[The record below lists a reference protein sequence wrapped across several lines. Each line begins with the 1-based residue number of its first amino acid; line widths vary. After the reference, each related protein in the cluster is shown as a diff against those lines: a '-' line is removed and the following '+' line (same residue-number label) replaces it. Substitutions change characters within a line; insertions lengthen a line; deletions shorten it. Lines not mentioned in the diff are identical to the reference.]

1 VSPLVRFFV
10 ILSVVGLSVAL
21 IWPNIGQRTIRL
33 YANEQIAP
41 EKREEALVKAEKYI
55 RDHYSLKYKVEKKTG
70 KPLANPKGA
79 DETYLSI
86 TGKFVQTAFLNEIG
100 RLEGVDP
107 DRVSLE
113 PMWVEENLKAKPFKL
128 GLDLQGGMNLV
139 LEGDFKKLKEM
150 LDRQYPADM
159 IAGLQKQLETEKDEE
174 KKKTVKNKLEE
185 IKSALDF
192 TPQRKKQDVEG
203 ALEIMRS
210 RIDARGVSEPMI
222 RMQGEERI
230 EISLPGVAN
239 PDQAKKLIAST
250 ARVAYHLHDPVGEA
264 GRLTQEANREF
275 PEFLKQVT
283 EFQKQDFMRK
293 LETKLKF
300 PRNLGIY
307 LVYDKRANSRG
318 VNELQPREFMV
329 LDNQPVLTGE
339 AMSRT
344 VYATVDPE
352 KGQNIVSFELTASGT
367 DTFAKVTTENK
378 GKLLAILIDNK
389 IRSAPQINEPIL
401 GGRGQIS
408 GNFTASEATDL
419 ALIIKEGALPVPMTI
434 VEERSVGPTLGQE
447 AIDSGLKAILIGFVL
462 VFAYMLAYYHVSG
475 IIASIAL
482 TINLLLM
489 AAVFALMDF
498 TITLPGL
505 AGVVLTMGMAV
516 DSNVIIYERIREEL
530 ARGKSVKL
538 AVAAGFERATLTIID
553 SNLTTLIAAVIL
565 ASKLGVGPIKGFGV
579 TLFVGIV
586 TTLFTALVV
595 TRAIME
601 WLAYSVEVKSLSIG
615 FGRYRKAS
623 KLAAANGAARGK
635 V

>member
-1 VSPLVRFFV
+1 MSAQVRFFL
-10 ILSVVGLSVAL
+10 IIIVVGLSVAL
-21 IWPNIGQRTIRL
+21 IWPNIGERTIRL
-33 YANEQIAP
+33 YANETLPEAQRNDAIA
-41 EKREEALVKAEKYI
+41 RAEKYVN
-55 RDHYSLKYKVEKKTG
+55 DHYKGKYRTERKTG
-70 KPLANPKGA
+70 KPIGNLKAP
-79 DETYLSI
+79 DENYLSI
-86 TGKFVQTAFLNEIG
+86 TGKFVQTAFLNELG
-100 RLEGVDP
+100 RLEDI
-107 DRVSLE
+107 DANRVALE

-139 LEGDFKKLKEM
+139 LEGDFKKLKEII
-150 LDRQYPADM
+150 DRQHPPEETA
-159 IAGLQKQLETEKDEE
+159 ALQKQLEAEKDPE
-174 KKKTVKNKLEE
+174 KKKITQNKLDE
-185 IKSALDF
+185 IKNALDF
-192 TPQRKKQDVEG
+192 SPQRRKQDVEG
-203 ALEIMRS
+203 AKEILSS
-210 RIDARGVSEPMI
+210 RINASGVSEPLI
-222 RMQGEERI
+222 RLQGNEQI

-239 PDQAKKLIAST
+239 PDQAKKLIQST
-250 ARVAYHLHDPVGEA
+250 ARVAYHLHDPAGEA

-275 PEFLKQVT
+275 AEFAKQSTDFQKEEFL
-283 EFQKQDFMRK
+283 RK
-293 LETKLKF
+293 LQEKLKF
-300 PRNLGIY
+300 PKNLGIY
-307 LVYDKRANSRG
+307 LYYDKKANVRG
-318 VNELQPREFMV
+318 IGEWQPREFMV
-329 LDNQPVLTGE
+329 LEHKPVLTGD

-352 KGQNIVSFELTASGT
+352 KGQNIVSFELTAAGT
-367 DTFAKVTTENK
+367 DTFAKVTSENK
-378 GKLLAILIDNK
+378 GKLLAILIDNR

-408 GNFTASEATDL
+408 GNFSGQEANDL

-447 AIDSGLKAILIGFVL
+447 AIDAGVKAILIGFVL
-462 VFAYMLAYYHVSG
+462 VFAYMLLYYHGAGFV
-475 IIASIAL
+475 ASL
-482 TINLLLM
+482 SLLINLLLM
-489 AAVFALMDF
+489 SAIFALMDF

-586 TTLFTALVV
+586 TTLFTALIV
-595 TRAIME
+595 TRAVME
-601 WLAYSVEVKSLSIG
+601 WLAYSVEIKSLSIG
-615 FGRYRKAS
+615 FGKHRKAA
-623 KLAAANGAARGK
+623 KLAGGK

>member
-1 VSPLVRFFV
+1 LSTQVRFLL
-10 ILSVVGLSVAL
+10 ILSVLVLAVAL
-21 IWPNIGQRTIRL
+21 IWPNIGERTIRL
-33 YANEQIAP
+33 YALESLDAA
-41 EKREEALVKAEKYI
+41 KREEVLSRAEKYI
-55 RDHYSLKYKVEKKTG
+55 KEHYSGRYRTERRTG
-70 KPLANPKGA
+70 KPLGNPKA
-79 DETYLSI
+79 PEENYLSI
-86 TGKFVQTAFLNEIG
+86 TGRFVQTAFLNELG
-100 RLEGVDP
+100 RLEGIDS
-107 DRVSLE
+107 DRIVLE
-113 PMWVEENLKAKPFKL
+113 PMWVEENLKARPFKL

-139 LEGDFKKLKEM
+139 LEGDFKKLEET
-150 LDRQYPADM
+150 LRRQYPSEM
-159 IAGLQKQLETEKDEE
+159 VESLKKQLEAEQDPD
-174 KKKTVKNKLEE
+174 KKKALQAKLDE
-185 IKSALDF
+185 IKNAFDF
-192 TPQRKKQDVEG
+192 SPQRKKQDVEG

-210 RIDARGVSEPMI
+210 RIDARGVSEPLI
-222 RMQGEERI
+222 RMQGDERI

-250 ARVAYHLHDPVGEA
+250 ARVAYHLHDPAGEA

-275 PEFLKQVT
+275 AEYLKQNT
-283 EFQKQDFMRK
+283 DFQKQDFIRK
-293 LETKLKF
+293 LEAKLKF
-300 PRNLGIY
+300 PKNLGIY
-307 LVYDKRANSRG
+307 VFYDKRPNARG

-329 LDNQPVLTGE
+329 LENQPVLTGD

-344 VYATVDPE
+344 VYATIDPE
-352 KGQNIVSFELTASGT
+352 KGQNIVSFELTPAGT
-367 DTFAKVTTENK
+367 DTFAKITSENK

-408 GNFTASEATDL
+408 GNFTAQEANDL

-447 AIDSGLKAILIGFVL
+447 AIDAGLKAIIVGFLL
-462 VFAYMLAYYHVSG
+462 VMSYMVVYYHGSG
-475 IIASIAL
+475 VIASFAL
-482 TINLLLM
+482 LINLLLI
-489 AAVFALMDF
+489 AAIFALMDF

-505 AGVVLTMGMAV
+505 AGIVLTMGMAV

-595 TRAIME
+595 TRAILE

-615 FGRYRKAS
+615 FGKHRSAVRLALSRKS
-623 KLAAANGAARGK
+623 
-635 V
+635 

>member
-1 VSPLVRFFV
+1 MSAQVRFFL
-10 ILSVVGLSVAL
+10 IISVVGLAVAL
-21 IWPNIGQRTIRL
+21 IWPNIGERTIRL
-33 YANEQIAP
+33 YAIESLEAA
-41 EKREEALVKAEKYI
+41 KREEALARAEKYVK
-55 RDHYSLKYKVEKKTG
+55 DNYSTKYSTERKTG
-70 KPLANPKGA
+70 KPINNPKA
-79 DETYLSI
+79 PDESYVSI
-86 TGKFVQTAFLNEIG
+86 TGKFVQTAFLNELG

-107 DRVSLE
+107 DRITLE
-113 PMWVEENLKAKPFKL
+113 PMWVEENLKAKAFKL

-139 LEGDFKKLKEM
+139 LEGDFKKLEET
-150 LDRQYPADM
+150 LRRQYPPE
-159 IAGLQKQLETEKDEE
+159 LVENLKKQLEAEKDAD
-174 KKKTVKNKLEE
+174 KKKTLQAKLDE
-185 IKSALDF
+185 IKNAFDF
-192 TPQRKKQDVEG
+192 SPQRKKQDVEG

-210 RIDARGVSEPMI
+210 RIDARGVSEPLI

-250 ARVAYHLHDPVGEA
+250 ARVAYHLHDPAGEA

-275 PEFLKQVT
+275 SEYLKQST
-283 EFQKQDFMRK
+283 DFQKQEFIRK
-293 LETKLKF
+293 LEAKLKF
-300 PRNLGIY
+300 PKNLGIY
-307 LVYDKRANSRG
+307 LSYDKRPNARG
-318 VNELQPREFMV
+318 VNELQPREFLV
-329 LDNQPVLTGE
+329 LNNEPVLTGD

-352 KGQNIVSFELTASGT
+352 KGQNIVSFELTSAGT
-367 DTFAKVTTENK
+367 DTFARITTDNK

-408 GNFTASEATDL
+408 GNFSAQEATDL

-447 AIDSGLKAILIGFVL
+447 AIDAGLKAIVLGFLL
-462 VFAYMLAYYHVSG
+462 VVIYMILYYHGSG
-475 IIASIAL
+475 VIASFAL
-482 TINLLLM
+482 LINLLLVS
-489 AAVFALMDF
+489 AIFALMDF

-505 AGVVLTMGMAV
+505 AGIVLTMGMAV

-595 TRAIME
+595 TRAIVE
-601 WLAYSVEVKSLSIG
+601 WLAYSLEVKSLSIG
-615 FGRYRKAS
+615 FGKHRSAQRLAHSRK
-623 KLAAANGAARGK
+623 
-635 V
+635 

>member
-1 VSPLVRFFV
+1 MSAQVRFFL
-10 ILSVVGLSVAL
+10 IMSVMGLAIAL
-21 IWPNIGQRTIRL
+21 IWPNIGERTIRL
-33 YANEQIAP
+33 YAIESLDAA
-41 EKREEALVKAEKYI
+41 KREEALARAEKYI
-55 RDHYSLKYKVEKKTG
+55 KDNYSGKYQTERKSG
-70 KPLANPKGA
+70 KPIGNPKAA
-79 DETYLSI
+79 DEAYVSI
-86 TGKFVQTAFLNEIG
+86 TGKFVQTAFLNELG

-107 DRVSLE
+107 DRVTLE
-113 PMWVEENLKAKPFKL
+113 PMWVEENLKAKAFKL

-139 LEGDFKKLKEM
+139 LEGDFKKLEET
-150 LDRQYPADM
+150 LRRQYPPELVDS
-159 IAGLQKQLETEKDEE
+159 LNKQLEAEKDSD
-174 KKKTVKNKLEE
+174 KKKALQAKLDE
-185 IKSALDF
+185 IKNAFDF
-192 TPQRKKQDVEG
+192 SPQRKKQDIEG

-210 RIDARGVSEPMI
+210 RIDARGVSEPLI

-250 ARVAYHLHDPVGEA
+250 ARVAYHLHDPAGDA

-275 PEFLKQVT
+275 AEYLKQST
-283 EFQKQDFMRK
+283 DFQKQEFLRK
-293 LETKLKF
+293 LEAKLKF
-300 PRNLGIY
+300 PKHLGIY
-307 LVYDKRANSRG
+307 ISYDKRLNARG
-318 VNELQPREFMV
+318 VNELQPREFLV
-329 LDNQPVLTGE
+329 LNNEPVLTGD

-352 KGQNIVSFELTASGT
+352 KGQNIVSFELTSAGT
-367 DTFAKVTTENK
+367 DTFAKITTENK

-408 GNFTASEATDL
+408 GNFSAQEATDL

-447 AIDSGLKAILIGFVL
+447 AIDAGLKAIVVGFLL
-462 VFAYMLAYYHVSG
+462 VVAYMIVYYHGSG
-475 IIASIAL
+475 IIASFAL
-482 TINLLLM
+482 LVNLLLVS
-489 AAVFALMDF
+489 AIFALMDF

-505 AGVVLTMGMAV
+505 AGIVLTMGMAV

-595 TRAIME
+595 TRAVVE

-615 FGRYRKAS
+615 FGKHRGAQRLAHSRK
-623 KLAAANGAARGK
+623 
-635 V
+635 

>member
-1 VSPLVRFFV
+1 MSTQVRFFLIV
-10 ILSVVGLSVAL
+10 SIIGLAIAL
-21 IWPNIGQRTIRL
+21 VWPNIGERTIRL
-33 YANEQIAP
+33 YANETLEAA
-41 EKREEALVKAEKYI
+41 KREEALARAEKYI
-55 RDHYSLKYKVEKKTG
+55 KDNYSAKYRTERKTG
-70 KPLANPKGA
+70 KPLNNPKGP
-79 DETYLSI
+79 EEPYLSI
-86 TGKFVQTAFLNEIG
+86 SGKFVQTAFLNELG
-100 RLEGVDP
+100 RIEGVDP
-107 DRVSLE
+107 DRIILE

-139 LEGDFKKLKEM
+139 LEGDFKKLEET
-150 LDRQYPADM
+150 LRRQYPPEETEK
-159 IAGLQKQLETEKDEE
+159 LKKQLEAEKDTD
-174 KKKTVKNKLEE
+174 KRKSLQAKLDE
-185 IKSALDF
+185 IERAFDF
-192 TPQRKKQDVEG
+192 SPQRKRQDVEG

-210 RIDARGVSEPMI
+210 RIDARGVSEPLI
-222 RMQGEERI
+222 RMQGDERI

-250 ARVAYHLHDPVGEA
+250 ARVAYHLHDPAGDA

-275 PEFLKQVT
+275 AEYLKQAT
-283 EFQKQDFMRK
+283 EFQKQEFIRK
-293 LETKLKF
+293 LEAKLKF
-300 PRNLGIY
+300 PKNLGIY
-307 LVYDKRANSRG
+307 LVYDKRPNQRG

-329 LDNQPVLTGE
+329 LENQPVLTGD
-339 AMSRT
+339 AMSRN

-352 KGQNIVSFELTASGT
+352 KGQNIVSFELTSAGT
-367 DTFAKVTTENK
+367 ETFGKITSENK

-408 GNFTASEATDL
+408 GNFTAQEAMDL

-447 AIDSGLKAILIGFVL
+447 AIDAGLKAITLGFVL
-462 VFAYMLAYYHVSG
+462 VVAYMVLYYHLSG
-475 IIASIAL
+475 VIASLAL
-482 TINLLLM
+482 FINLLLI
-489 AAVFALMDF
+489 AAIFALMDF

-505 AGVVLTMGMAV
+505 AGIVLTMGMAV

-530 ARGKSVKL
+530 RRGKSVKL

-595 TRAIME
+595 TKAIIE

-615 FGRYRKAS
+615 FGKHRSAARLGQARKA
-623 KLAAANGAARGK
+623 
-635 V
+635 

>member
-1 VSPLVRFFV
+1 MSAQVRFFLIIIV
-10 ILSVVGLSVAL
+10 IGLSVAL
-21 IWPNIGQRTIRL
+21 IWPNIGERTIRL
-33 YANEQIAP
+33 YVQETLEK
-41 EKREEALVKAEKYI
+41 EKREAALARAEKYVATN
-55 RDHYSLKYKVEKKTG
+55 YASKYKAQRKTG
-70 KPLANPKGA
+70 KPINNPKAG
-79 DETYLSI
+79 DEEYLSI
-86 TGKFVQTAFLNEIG
+86 SGKFVQTAFLNELG
-100 RLEGVDP
+100 RLEGIDAA
-107 DRVSLE
+107 RIALE

-139 LEGDFKKLKEM
+139 LEGDFKKLKEQ
-150 LDRQYPADM
+150 LERTNPPEE
-159 IAGLQKQLETEKDEE
+159 IAKLQKQLETEKDADQ
-174 KKKTVKNKLEE
+174 KKNLQNKIDGIKN
-185 IKSALDF
+185 SLDF
-192 TPQRKKQDVEG
+192 SPQRRKLDVEG
-203 ALEIMRS
+203 AKQILES
-210 RIDARGVSEPMI
+210 RINASGVSEPLI
-222 RMQGEERI
+222 RMQGNEQI

-250 ARVAYHLHDPVGEA
+250 ARVAYHLHDPAGDA

-275 PEFLKQVT
+275 ADFT
-283 EFQKQDFMRK
+283 KQDSDFKRQDYIRK
-293 LETKLKF
+293 LEAKLKF
-300 PRNLGIY
+300 PKNLGIY
-307 LVYDKRANSRG
+307 LYYDKRPNARG
-318 VNELQPREFMV
+318 AIEWQPREFMV
-329 LDNQPVLTGE
+329 LENQPVLTGD

-352 KGQNIVSFELTASGT
+352 KGQNIVSFELTSAGT

-378 GKLLAILIDNK
+378 GKLLAILIDSK

-408 GNFTASEATDL
+408 GNFTAQEANDL

-447 AIDSGLKAILIGFVL
+447 AIDAGLKAILIGFVL
-462 VFAYMLAYYHVSG
+462 VFAYMLLYYHGAGFV
-475 IIASIAL
+475 ASIAL
-482 TINLLLM
+482 MVNLLLM
-489 AAVFALMDF
+489 AAIFALMDF

-553 SNLTTLIAAVIL
+553 SNLTTLIAAIIL

-586 TTLFTALVV
+586 TTLFTALIV
-595 TRAIME
+595 TRAFME
-601 WLAYSVEVKSLSIG
+601 WLAYTVEVKSLSIG
-615 FGRYRKAS
+615 FGKYRKAS
-623 KLAAANGAARGK
+623 KLASAGAKGK
-635 V
+635 